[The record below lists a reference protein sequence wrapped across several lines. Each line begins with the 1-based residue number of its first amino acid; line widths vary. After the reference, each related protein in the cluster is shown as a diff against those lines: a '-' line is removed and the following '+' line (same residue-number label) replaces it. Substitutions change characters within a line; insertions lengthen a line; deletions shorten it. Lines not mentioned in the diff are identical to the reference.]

1 LVNLHHKGCSSEILN
16 LNQPRIPFH
25 LLANTSYNAFVADVA
40 DAVVSLVG
48 GGEGRGGGGE
58 CIIGEERL
66 RVLTAG
72 AVEGWCGGA
81 GVGVAAAGEGV
92 LVELLSCG
100 TPEREAVEGVFAVV
114 GLDRCAHV
122 EHLAVAILVG
132 EVTLAVG
139 VACDSG

>member
-1 LVNLHHKGCSSEILN
+1 LTILHYEGCSSEILN
-16 LNQPRIPFH
+16 LILLRIPFH
-25 LLANTSYNAFVADVA
+25 LLANASHNAFVADVA

-48 GGEGRGGGGE
+48 GGEGRGGRGE
-58 CIIGEERL
+58 CMIGEERL

-72 AVEGWCGGA
+72 TVEGRCGGA
-81 GVGVAAAGEGV
+81 GVDVAAAGEGV

-100 TPEREAVEGVFAVV
+100 TPEREAVEGVSAVV

-122 EHLAVAILVG
+122 EHLAVALLVG